1 MFLSSGVPAEFT
13 VFTKKAGE
21 GDVDVR
27 VIDNNGEKVPADITD
42 NKDGTYSVVYYPTAV
57 GAYTVNITFN
67 SESIPKS
74 PFRVNVCQTNS
85 AACRAYGPGLEKGFV
100 NQNNEFKIETKG
112 AGEGGLGLTIEGP
125 SEAQIECKDNG
136 DGSCDVTYLPPDP
149 GDYVINILFA
159 DEHIPGSPFKARISY
174 PFDASKVKVEGPG
187 IEPGIRAGEPADID
201 IDTRLA
207 GDAELKVEAVDEL
220 NSPVQCDIDEEEYGI
235 YAVTYY
241 PKKKGKILFFRA
253 LLRYKTRVGCI
264 FKTHTCFTSLLQR
277 SPSVNSFPA
286 LSIAGRWVLDV
297 TLSSSASYCY
307 AQVSLDFSL
316 PRKKK

>member
-1 MFLSSGVPAEFT
+1 MFVCAGVGAEFT
-13 VFTKKAGE
+13 IFTKDAGD

-27 VIDNNGEKVPADITD
+27 VIDGNGKKVPADITD
-42 NKDGTYSVVYYPTAV
+42 NKDGTYSVVYYPTTV

-85 AACRAYGPGLEKGFV
+85 KVCRAYGPGLEKGFV

-174 PFDASKVKVEGPG
+174 PFDPTKVKVEGPG
-187 IEPGIRAGEPADID
+187 IEPGVRAGEPADID

-207 GDAELKVEAVDEL
+207 GDAELTVEAVDEL

-241 PKKKGKILFFRA
+241 PKKKGM
-253 LLRYKTRVGCI
+253 V
-264 FKTHTCFTSLLQR
+264 
-277 SPSVNSFPA
+277 SFPA
-286 LSIAGRWVLDV
+286 NLRLH
-297 TLSSSASYCY
+297 
-307 AQVSLDFSL
+307 
-316 PRKKK
+316 KMN

>member
-1 MFLSSGVPAEFT
+1 MFVCAGVGAEFT
-13 VFTKKAGE
+13 IFTKDAGD

-27 VIDNNGEKVPADITD
+27 VIDGNGKKVPADITD
-42 NKDGTYSVVYYPTAV
+42 NKDGTYSVVYYPTTV

-85 AACRAYGPGLEKGFV
+85 KVCRAYGPGLEKGFV

-174 PFDASKVKVEGPG
+174 PFDPTKVKVEGPG
-187 IEPGIRAGEPADID
+187 IEPGVRAGEPADID

-207 GDAELKVEAVDEL
+207 GDAELTVEAVDEL

-241 PKKKGKILFFRA
+241 PKKKGM
-253 LLRYKTRVGCI
+253 V
-264 FKTHTCFTSLLQR
+264 
-277 SPSVNSFPA
+277 PFPA
-286 LSIAGRWVLDV
+286 NLRLHKMNCSRIFPLLTAV
-297 TLSSSASYCY
+297 SS
-307 AQVSLDFSL
+307 LFL
-316 PRKKK
+316 F

>member
-100 NQNNEFKIETKG
+100 NQSNEFKIETKG
-112 AGEGGLGLTIEGP
+112 AGEGGLGLTIKGP
-125 SEAQIECKDNG
+125 SEAQIKYKDNG
-136 DGSCDVTYLPPDP
+136 DGSRDVTYLPLDP
-149 GDYVINILFA
+149 GDYVINIFFVV
-159 DEHIPGSPFKARISY
+159 DHIPGSPFKARISY

-241 PKKKGKILFFRA
+241 PKRKGTMPFSCA
-253 LLRYKTRVGCI
+253 LLRYKTRA
-264 FKTHTCFTSLLQR
+264 T
-277 SPSVNSFPA
+277 
-286 LSIAGRWVLDV
+286 
-297 TLSSSASYCY
+297 
-307 AQVSLDFSL
+307 
-316 PRKKK
+316 